1 VSSSASSPSDNPVH
15 ESIARALADLQQP
28 DLSAFPEEQV
38 REAMSGMF
46 NGSGILPDWLDWL
59 RNRIQELSDGMT
71 RLEDADKDDFL
82 YLSKEWGVAYQRLA
96 GLFTERLVIIG
107 RSGPQVVFV
116 PHK

>member
-1 VSSSASSPSDNPVH
+1 VSSPSDNPVH

-28 DLSAFPEEQV
+28 DLRAFSEAQV
-38 REAMSGMF
+38 RQATNGMF
-46 NGSGILPDWLDWL
+46 TDSGIVPGWLDWL
-59 RNRIQELSDGMT
+59 RNRIQQLSGGMT
-71 RLEDADKDDFL
+71 RLEDADRDDFL

-107 RSGPQVVFV
+107 RSNPQVLFV